1 MNTYP
6 YLTNKRSALSDDFS
20 RLQARAL
27 RSSLWPKLS
36 GKNARLEVF
45 PQKSPE
51 KGPNRRFLGQKEI
64 PLEQIIG
71 TLNRQ
76 DDFDDQFRPL
86 KPSLRDRWVNTH
98 LTLESEGW
106 SPILV
111 HQVEDRYY
119 VEDGH
124 HRVSVARSLG
134 MAFIQ
139 ANVWEYS
146 MPVKESKEC
155 EPAQCPERNPARTC
169 AA

>member
-51 KGPNRRFLGQKEI
+51 KSPNRRFLGQKEI

-111 HQVEDRYY
+111 HKVEDRYY

-139 ANVWEYS
+139 ANVWEYP
-146 MPVKESKEC
+146 MPLKESKEC